1 MKDFH
6 PRKIVLWVHV
16 LPLTINGSCCLLVRS
31 AAWLRGFRV
40 SPESDGATR
49 AVRVGRAPG
58 ASTDLDNDD
67 MRAVYAIPN
76 WRIPYTQ
83 HGLQYSKLTTPNDT
97 VQCGNS
103 HDSTRFS
110 RPVPSQIAFSTQGGR
125 RRTSRA
131 RRRYAYGFHFTRPAG
146 TVSYCSVHGLRRGA
160 TRPRHATEGDTI
172 QQVQACL
179 HSAGVQYSSNGAATD
194 AASIA
199 FSMVPRSSQG
209 DRRSVV
215 SRFSR
220 DGVEVVRRTSLRVK
234 VRRPLLVEMNLL
246 ISA

>member
-1 MKDFH
+1 
-6 PRKIVLWVHV
+6 
-16 LPLTINGSCCLLVRS
+16 
-31 AAWLRGFRV
+31 
-40 SPESDGATR
+40 
-49 AVRVGRAPG
+49 
-58 ASTDLDNDD
+58 

-83 HGLQYSKLTTPNDT
+83 HGLQYSKLTTTNATPCNAVIHTTARVSADQYQ
-97 VQCGNS
+97 VRS
-103 HDSTRFS
+103 LS
-110 RPVPSQIAFSTQGGR
+110 VATQGGR
-125 RRTSRA
+125 RRTSCAAPLRL
-131 RRRYAYGFHFTRPAG
+131 RIPFHSPGRYSIS

-160 TRPRHATEGDTI
+160 TRPRHATEGDTM

>member
-40 SPESDGATR
+40 SPERVT
-49 AVRVGRAPG
+49 VRRAPYASAGG
-58 ASTDLDNDD
+58 ASTDLD

-76 WRIPYTQ
+76 IRTV
-83 HGLQYSKLTTPNDT
+83 HGLQYSNLTTT
-97 VQCGNS
+97 
-103 HDSTRFS
+103 
-110 RPVPSQIAFSTQGGR
+110 IATPCNAVIHTTARVSADQYQVR
-125 RRTSRA
+125 SLSVLRA
-131 RRRYAYGFHFTRPAG
+131 GVDGLQLRGARYAYGFHFTRPAG

>member
-1 MKDFH
+1 
-6 PRKIVLWVHV
+6 
-16 LPLTINGSCCLLVRS
+16 
-31 AAWLRGFRV
+31 
-40 SPESDGATR
+40 
-49 AVRVGRAPG
+49 
-58 ASTDLDNDD
+58 

-83 HGLQYSKLTTPNDT
+83 HGLQYSKLTTT
-97 VQCGNS
+97 
-103 HDSTRFS
+103 
-110 RPVPSQIAFSTQGGR
+110 IATPCNAVIHTTARVSADQYQVRSLSVLRAGVDGPA
-125 RRTSRA
+125 A

>member
-1 MKDFH
+1 MDH
-6 PRKIVLWVHV
+6 
-16 LPLTINGSCCLLVRS
+16 
-31 AAWLRGFRV
+31 AACWCGQLRGCAVFGFRLRV
-40 SPESDGATR
+40 T
-49 AVRVGRAPG
+49 VRRAPCTRR
-58 ASTDLDNDD
+58 ASTDLD
-67 MRAVYAIPN
+67 MRAVYAYVPN
-76 WRIPYTQ
+76 TV
-83 HGLQYSKLTTPNDT
+83 HGLQYSKLTTT
-97 VQCGNS
+97 
-103 HDSTRFS
+103 
-110 RPVPSQIAFSTQGGR
+110 IATPCNAVIHTTARVSADQYQVRSLSVATQGGR
-125 RRTSRA
+125 RRTSCAAPLRL
-131 RRRYAYGFHFTRPAG
+131 RICRIHFTRPAG